1 MSAAK
6 AVAIAPV
13 PMHIAVHN
21 GIVKGQL
28 AIVITQRRNS
38 GPHAERASAWLRSHL
53 ALRPPHCILFRP
65 LPAILIFMGMAA
77 LPLHAQYSRPAIT
90 PYGGYNPAGSYG
102 QYGQYGQYGSGYS
115 YQDPTQYGVT
125 TNPYGYSTGYG
136 SGYGTGY
143 PNYPGGFGT
152 GAVSTRTRNPRTG
165 RYGTPST
172 GTDPGQTPAIAGRTS
187 GRTSGRS
194 LRTQPSPTPAGGL
207 PPSPTPATGPASTR
221 DKKPATVVPGAPPPV
236 RAAAPA
242 APAVSAAF
250 SYRPPPDVAIVYL
263 TPFQAS
269 IPVGDELETR
279 LSLANPG
286 KKEFQT
292 IEIILQYNPMV
303 LEPIRLDEADIA
315 PLIEGQSESVVF
327 IEAGILT
334 YRARLA
340 KPTTAQSADFFSIRW
355 KSLAPVHAS
364 DISFGVWQMKRTTL
378 SNKEGVNILG
388 GTGNTG
394 ALGMSL
400 QVYSPAELADGPP
413 IGDELFAG
421 PGKSPSRGGIQLRLT
436 TNREEIPVNE
446 DFYVGVWFENP
457 RLLDVSKL
465 ALKIAFDP
473 NVLEVV
479 DDDANN
485 WITTGVNI
493 FDGDF
498 HDQFPF
504 DIHLENSVSNGS
516 GRIVYAVSCL
526 GRRVLAE
533 RGYVARIRFRPKTQ
547 AASTPIVF
555 LFEPKDDPLRT
566 QATYLGNDLLGS
578 PERDDDGVEN
588 LTVRIVEPR
597 LPRLLQTEK

>member
-1 MSAAK
+1 M
-6 AVAIAPV
+6 
-13 PMHIAVHN
+13 N
-21 GIVKGQL
+21 L
-28 AIVITQRRNS
+28 
-38 GPHAERASAWLRSHL
+38 
-53 ALRPPHCILFRP
+53 
-65 LPAILIFMGMAA
+65 AA
-77 LPLHAQYSRPAIT
+77 LPLHAQYSRPAVT
-90 PYGGYNPAGSYG
+90 PYSGYNPAGS
-102 QYGQYGQYGSGYS
+102 YGQYGQYGSGYS

-143 PNYPGGFGT
+143 PNYPGTFGPGGLGT
-152 GAVSTRTRNPRTG
+152 GNIGTRTRNPRTG
-165 RYGTPST
+165 RYGSPST
-172 GTDPGQTPAIAGRTS
+172 GADTGPAPGIAGRTS
-187 GRTSGRS
+187 GRTS
-194 LRTQPSPTPAGGL
+194 RTQPSPTPAGGV
-207 PPSPTPATGPASTR
+207 PTPPGKGPASTR
-221 DKKPATVVPGAPPPV
+221 DKGPATVVQGAPPPPP

-250 SYRPPPDVAIVYL
+250 SYRPPPDVALVYL

-269 IPVGDELETR
+269 VPVGDELETR

-292 IEIILQYNPMV
+292 IEIILQYDPRV
-303 LEPIRLDEADIA
+303 LEPLRLDEEDIA

-327 IEAGILT
+327 TEAGILT

-340 KPTTAQSADFFSIRW
+340 KPTAAQSADFFSIRW

-364 DISFGVWQMKRTTL
+364 DITFGVWQMKRTAL
-378 SNKEGVNILG
+378 SNTEGVNILG

-400 QVYSPAELADGPP
+400 QVYSPAALADGPP

-421 PGKSPSRGGIQLRLT
+421 PGKSPSRGGIRLRLT

-504 DIHLENSVSNGS
+504 DIHLENSVSNTA

-533 RGYVARIRFRPKTQ
+533 RGYVARIRFRPKAQ
-547 AASTPIVF
+547 AASTPIMF

-588 LTVRIVEPR
+588 LAVRIVEPR